1 MSDNR
6 VLILGGAGFIG
17 RHVVKYLID
26 KNLASFIRVV
36 DKRQPQTVYLGNE
49 FSTYFANKIVECK
62 QANLSAPKS
71 VEAAF
76 HCDQGKF
83 NWVINLAAETRFG
96 KEEKEY
102 QQMVHDL
109 SLLCAAEGEK
119 SGCSVYIEVSTAQV
133 YSSGKKASTE
143 KDKTKPWTALAKFK
157 LQAEEDIKA
166 KHPKLPLI
174 IVRPAMVYG
183 KGDMNSLMPRIICA
197 ATYTSNN
204 EKYKLLWTEDMKI
217 NTVHVDDV
225 AAALIHLCQKGKVGE
240 VYNLADKNDTTQ
252 GSFTAFLENIF
263 GIEAG
268 YWGSIMSNLA
278 SLKLQEAVDYAN
290 ESHMGPWLEMLK
302 AANINF
308 TPISPYIDKE
318 LLSNNALSVDG
329 SYIESTG
336 FSYSKPTM
344 KQEYLQEEID
354 YFVDQGI
361 FPKVADRKSVV

>member
-1 MSDNR
+1 
-6 VLILGGAGFIG
+6 
-17 RHVVKYLID
+17 
-26 KNLASFIRVV
+26 
-36 DKRQPQTVYLGNE
+36 
-49 FSTYFANKIVECK
+49 
-62 QANLSAPKS
+62 
-71 VEAAF
+71 
-76 HCDQGKF
+76 
-83 NWVINLAAETRFG
+83 
-96 KEEKEY
+96 
-102 QQMVHDL
+102 
-109 SLLCAAEGEK
+109 
-119 SGCSVYIEVSTAQV
+119 
-133 YSSGKKASTE
+133 
-143 KDKTKPWTALAKFK
+143 
-157 LQAEEDIKA
+157 
-166 KHPKLPLI
+166 
-174 IVRPAMVYG
+174 MVYG
-183 KGDMNSLMPRIICA
+183 KGDMNGLMPRIICA

-225 AAALIHLCQKGKVGE
+225 AAALVHLCQKGKVGE

-318 LLSNNALSVDG
+318 LLSNNSLSVDG
-329 SYIESTG
+329 SYIEQTG

-354 YFVDQGI
+354 YFVEQGI
-361 FPKVADRKSVV
+361 FPKVAKGEKK